1 MTECLFSSLNKAH
14 FITKLFAAAR
24 ASYTNDMWK
33 WFACGS
39 GGGGGLMK
47 ERLFE
52 LDTRITLCK

>member
-14 FITKLFAAAR
+14 FITKLFAATS
-24 ASYTNDMWK
+24 ASYTNEMWK

-39 GGGGGLMK
+39 VSLEEGGGLMK

-52 LDTRITLCK
+52 